1 MFVWT
6 SVKVKDI
13 QTLVARAGFPEH
25 EGRSGS
31 AFSGAPA
38 SPRTVLL
45 ACFFNSDATESEEGD
60 KPTSHCDEL

>member
-31 AFSGAPA
+31 CFPWGPSFTQDSAA
-38 SPRTVLL
+38 RL
-45 ACFFNSDATESEEGD
+45 FFNSDATESEKGD